1 MQHRELGWCSQA
13 HAWTPERV
21 SATAWAEGS
30 RLSKRGKLSEE
41 DVMWEKARKAQPVLL
56 HLISRP
62 RRSLV

>member
-21 SATAWAEGS
+21 STTAWAEGS

-41 DVMWEKARKAQPVLL
+41 DVGEGKEGSASPL